1 MHKVLITSVPFGEK
15 NILPINILESL
26 SIDYKINPIGRK
38 LKEKELELMIEDSTV
53 LIAGTEP
60 ITRKVM
66 ESATNL
72 KLISRI
78 GIGLDNVDL
87 SAANEL
93 GIKVSYTPDAPA
105 PAVSELTIGLMISTM
120 RSIHIANMNMHQ
132 GHWDRFF
139 GKSFKDLTIGI
150 IGLGRIGKRVLNH
163 LNGFKCKEI
172 LLNDL
177 TEYDNISSSNN
188 IRWVDKKE
196 IYTKSDLISLHIP
209 LNKITNNLIGS
220 KEIEKMKD
228 DVILINTSRGGI
240 IDEEDLYNGL
250 KIGKIAGAAIDVF
263 ETEPYKGN
271 LTLLDNCLITSH
283 MGSMTEDSRA
293 RMEIEATE
301 EASRF
306 IRGEKLE
313 LAVPRYEYE

>member
-1 MHKVLITSVPFGEK
+1 
-15 NILPINILESL
+15 
-26 SIDYKINPIGRK
+26 
-38 LKEKELELMIEDSTV
+38 
-53 LIAGTEP
+53 
-60 ITRKVM
+60 
-66 ESATNL
+66 
-72 KLISRI
+72 
-78 GIGLDNVDL
+78 
-87 SAANEL
+87 
-93 GIKVSYTPDAPA
+93 
-105 PAVSELTIGLMISTM
+105 M

-132 GHWDRFF
+132 GHWNRFF

-271 LTLLDNCLITSH
+271 LTSLDNCLITSH